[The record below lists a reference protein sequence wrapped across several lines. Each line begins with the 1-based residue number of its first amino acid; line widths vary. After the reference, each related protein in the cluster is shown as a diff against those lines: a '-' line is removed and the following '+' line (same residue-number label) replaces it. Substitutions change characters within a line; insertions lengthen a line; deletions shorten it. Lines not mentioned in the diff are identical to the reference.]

1 MVSKAEGSAKGQNL
15 WTIWGAGLA
24 LQGPLSVA
32 DSGPGWVPHHSGCFT
47 AAGLRENAES
57 VSGEAKFL
65 DFESGRWMFWERHGK
80 FWEGHGK
87 FNAAMLGFT
96 EDT

>member
-32 DSGPGWVPHHSGCFT
+32 DSGPGWVPHHMNAFGFFYLICISFKHAKAT
-47 AAGLRENAES
+47 AS
-57 VSGEAKFL
+57 VFNNNVHAQVTASQDKGVVVEEAMPHVQQDDL
-65 DFESGRWMFWERHGK
+65 TGP
-80 FWEGHGK
+80 
-87 FNAAMLGFT
+87 
-96 EDT
+96 